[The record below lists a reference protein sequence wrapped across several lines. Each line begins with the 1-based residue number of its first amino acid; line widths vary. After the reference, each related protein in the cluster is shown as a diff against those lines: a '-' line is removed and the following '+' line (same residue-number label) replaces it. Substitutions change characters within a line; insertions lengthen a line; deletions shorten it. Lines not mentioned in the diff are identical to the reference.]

1 MESIVNAAVNR
12 SNLKGVI
19 AISAICIIIYTFIS
33 VLRFIDVDYVRK
45 MVRTECETMP
55 KWN

>member
-1 MESIVNAAVNR
+1 MESIVNR

>member
-19 AISAICIIIYTFIS
+19 TISAICIIIYTFIS